1 MFPHPT
7 LIVDQSR
14 CSFLARCSLSY
25 PPLVGFVLVGVLLN
39 VAACSGNRSA
49 SQPRVR
55 PPSAEELSAVRSQ
68 APSIDPLALER
79 EVHVIVNEVRQE
91 HGLSPLG
98 WNERLATLARAHSQD
113 MAEYR
118 FFSHI
123 NQRGEDVNRRGA
135 DAGISCRKQRGNYV
149 LEGLGENLFETSR
162 YATYQRVFGEGGEQ
176 LLLEWKTQQRIAR
189 DAVDG
194 WFQSPPH
201 RANLLSPDYETQGIG
216 VAHSEEEELI
226 ITQNLC

>member
-1 MFPHPT
+1 M
-7 LIVDQSR
+7 DQPK
-14 CSFLARCSLSY
+14 CSYLARCSLGYS
-25 PPLVGFVLVGVLLN
+25 PLAGLVLVGVLLQ
-39 VAACSGNRSA
+39 VAACSGGRLQP
-49 SQPRVR
+49 QPRVR
-55 PPSAEELSAVRSQ
+55 PPSAEELSQVRSQ
-68 APSIDPLALER
+68 APAIDPLALER
-79 EVHVIVNEVRQE
+79 EVHVIVNKVRRE
-91 HGLSPLG
+91 HGLSPLD
-98 WNERLATLARAHSQD
+98 WNEQLATLARAHSQD

-135 DAGISCRKQRGNYV
+135 DAGISCRKQRGTYV

-162 YATYQRVFGEGGEQ
+162 YATYQRVFGEGSER
-176 LLLEWKTQQRIAR
+176 LLLEWKTQQRIAQ

-194 WFQSPPH
+194 WLQSPPH
-201 RANLLSPDYETQGIG
+201 RANLLSPDYESQGIG